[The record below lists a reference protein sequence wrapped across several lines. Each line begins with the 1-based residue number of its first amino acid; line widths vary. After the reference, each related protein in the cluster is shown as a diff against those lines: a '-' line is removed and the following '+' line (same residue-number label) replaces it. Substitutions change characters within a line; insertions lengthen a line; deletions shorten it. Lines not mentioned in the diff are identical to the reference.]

1 MHVLI
6 IGASGRTGLLVVDEA
21 LKRGHTVTALVRDPT
36 SLPPKDG
43 LTVVKGTPLN
53 KADIETAFTI
63 TATPPAAVIIAL
75 NARRTSESPFAAP
88 ASPPRLMADSAAN
101 VIAAMNAHGV
111 RKIVIMQALGVGD
124 SLPNLFF
131 AMRWL
136 IKYSAMAAQFA
147 DHNLVDEEVKAASE
161 GVDYV
166 LARPTRLEEGDRMP
180 VKFFGDQGMGIG
192 SFASITRKS
201 VAAFLIDAAE
211 KGDWD
216 KETPVIAN

>member
-1 MHVLI
+1 
-6 IGASGRTGLLVVDEA
+6 
-21 LKRGHTVTALVRDPT
+21 
-36 SLPPKDG
+36 
-43 LTVVKGTPLN
+43 
-53 KADIETAFTI
+53 
-63 TATPPAAVIIAL
+63 
-75 NARRTSESPFAAP
+75 
-88 ASPPRLMADSAAN
+88 
-101 VIAAMNAHGV
+101 
-111 RKIVIMQALGVGD
+111 
-124 SLPNLFF
+124 
-131 AMRWL
+131 
-136 IKYSAMAAQFA
+136 MAAQFA